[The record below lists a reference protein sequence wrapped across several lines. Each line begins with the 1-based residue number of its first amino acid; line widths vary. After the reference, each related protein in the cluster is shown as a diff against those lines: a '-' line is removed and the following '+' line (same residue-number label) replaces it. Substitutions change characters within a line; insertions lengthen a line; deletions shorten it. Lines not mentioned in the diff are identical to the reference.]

1 MKTLSLPT
9 MCVAGLLAVLAMPVR
24 PVAEELTAKREVK
37 TDSTPYT
44 HYTIQDLGV
53 VGTNPNQPGQPFV
66 ISNNG
71 WVSGGAGVGAAEHAT
86 LWHSGKM
93 IDIGDPGLGGNGI
106 AFGVNESGQAV
117 GEAEDASAD
126 LSTTEDF
133 CGFQAMGYSSSP
145 KPCIP
150 FIWSNGRMVSLR
162 TLGGANG
169 VANQI
174 NSWGAIAGYAE
185 NLIKDPGCS
194 KPQEYEFKPVIWLQD
209 WILPLPTGR
218 EPEGV
223 AFSINEW
230 GEVIGA
236 SGTCAAFNPSFL
248 FNFQPVHALLW
259 EDRETIN
266 LGTLGGALNNFA
278 HDINNRGEVVG
289 GSDLT
294 GDQTSHAFLWNPETG
309 KMQDLGTV
317 EGDYWSAGLGVND
330 AGQIVGVSINA
341 NFTALHAFV
350 RQNGV
355 LIDLNTLVAGT
366 TSLSL
371 ETACSINSAGE
382 IIGFASDQKTGDT
395 HAYRLCTEAWK
406 QGNALKNLERSDEI
420 IPIHRFDSTIE
431 KTV

>member
-1 MKTLSLPT
+1 MTVFTSASRLPGYKAFERQALNEEDKMKSLTLNSL
-9 MCVAGLLAVLAMPVR
+9 CVAGLLAALAMPARLVAQEPSASRELR
-24 PVAEELTAKREVK
+24 P
-37 TDSTPYT
+37 DSTAST
-44 HYTIQDLGV
+44 HYTIVDLGV

-66 ISNNG
+66 ISDSG
-71 WVSGGAGVGAAEHAT
+71 WVSGGAGVGAAEHAV
-86 LWHSGKM
+86 LWHSGQR
-93 IDIGDPGLGGNGI
+93 IDIGDSGLGGNSI
-106 AFGVNESGQAV
+106 AFGANESGQSV
-117 GEAEDASAD
+117 GEAEDTSED

-133 CGFQAMGYSSSP
+133 CGFHAMGYSTSP
-145 KPCIP
+145 TPCVP
-150 FIWSNGRMVSLR
+150 FIWSDGKMVPLR
-162 TLGGANG
+162 TLGGVNG

-185 NLIKDPGCS
+185 NRIKDPGCP

-230 GEVIGA
+230 GQVAGS

-259 EDRETIN
+259 QDGEAIN

-278 HDINNRGEVVG
+278 HDVNNRGEVVV

-294 GDQTSHAFLWNPETG
+294 GDQTSHAFLWTPKTG
-309 KMQDLGTV
+309 KMKDLGTV
-317 EGDYWSAGLGVND
+317 SGDVWSAGLGIND
-330 AGQIVGVSINA
+330 AGEIVGVSINA
-341 NFTALHAFV
+341 DFTVLHAFV

-355 LIDLNTLVAGT
+355 LVDLNTLVAGT

-395 HAYRLCTEAWK
+395 HAYLAK
-406 QGNALKNLERSDEI
+406 PFKN
-420 IPIHRFDSTIE
+420 
-431 KTV
+431 